1 MGVGVVD
8 AHVVT
13 SNSCSPSLSRS
24 RMGPRDAKRA
34 GGGPAGHHPAARPRA
49 VGRRGQR
56 PATAR
61 VVRSQGSSVERKR
74 HVAETQ
80 ATESALNACPSSRPT
95 AAWTPRSR
103 GRLDREYT
111 QRLRVLRAD
120 GERCDH
126 STSVRQDHQ
135 DVGLRLAAIA
145 HERATVVGP
154 RDERRLD
161 DTVLRKVQTGLD
173 IEEVRPARRELTD
186 GSLHDRISVV
196 LLPRGPAS
204 VPRGRPHRPPGH
216 PRWRTPACRSGTR
229 CRSGRAEGT
238 RSRARR
244 R

>member
-24 RMGPRDAKRA
+24 RMGPRAAKRA
-34 GGGPAGHHPAARPRA
+34 GGGPAGHHPAARPLA

-56 PATAR
+56 PATSR
-61 VVRSQGSSVERKR
+61 LVRSQGSSGERKR

-80 ATESALNACPSSRPT
+80 ATESALNAIPQL
-95 AAWTPRSR
+95 AADR
-103 GRLDREYT
+103 GVDPEVARRLDREYT

-120 GERCDH
+120 CERCDDR
-126 STSVRQDHQ
+126 TLVRQDHQ

-145 HERATVVGP
+145 HERATVVDL
-154 RDERRLD
+154 RDEGRLD

-173 IEEVRPARRELTD
+173 IEEVRLTRRELTD
-186 GSLHDRISVV
+186 GSPHDRISVV

-204 VPRGRPHRPPGH
+204 GPRERPHRPPGH

-229 CRSGRAEGT
+229 CRSGRAAGT